1 MNIDIRTFGFAP
13 TDAILAHVRRRV
25 SAALGW
31 AADAVGVVTVRL
43 DDVNAD
49 RGGVDKRC
57 RIVAPLRGRRSDC
70 VADVVSNDLYAAVDE
85 AASRVRRV
93 AVRRLSRRISLDRK
107 DPQRP
112 GTLVAAGSG

>member
-1 MNIDIRTFGFAP
+1 MNIDIRTFGFAL
-13 TDAILAHVRRRV
+13 TNAIRAHVRGRV
-25 SAALGW
+25 EAALGW
-31 AADAVGVVTVRL
+31 AGDAVGVVTVRL

-49 RGGVDKRC
+49 RGGIDKRC
-57 RIVAPLRGRRSDC
+57 RIVAPLRGRRTAC

-85 AASRVRRV
+85 AAARVRRV
-93 AVRRLSRRISLDRK
+93 AGRRLARRITLERK